1 VSVVGT
7 DSGVRVAE
15 LIGAFSL
22 AIDLGLGQPME
33 HVLRSWLIAAGVGS
47 RLGLPSDVR
56 ADLYYV
62 SALAWVGCVADT
74 PELASLFGDDIAY
87 RHDGYE
93 LDQVGLPLLGFM
105 LRHAGAGGSAMQRAR
120 AAATLLTNGRAT
132 VQHVIQSHGLVTA
145 TMADRLGLATVR
157 DPLLQL
163 FTRYDGKGVPD
174 LGGDAI
180 ALPMRLYQ
188 LADVVEVVQRDDGTE
203 TAVNVARE
211 RRGTQFDP
219 AVVDAFAVEADEL
232 FDGATASS
240 DWDALLASDTSLQR
254 RLSEEELD
262 IALEAIADFTDLRS
276 RSRAGHSR
284 GVAELAAT
292 AAAHAGLP
300 QAEVTSV
307 RRAGL
312 VHDIGLHGVPS
323 TIFEKPGPLSRTQWE
338 RVRLH
343 AYYRERMLARPAV
356 LARASA
362 VASMTN
368 ERSDGSGYHRGLRGP
383 SIPLAGRLLGAA
395 CAFRAMTEPRAYR
408 AALTPAQATAELRR
422 DVRTGRFTTDAADAV
437 ISAAGQHVGKR
448 QSGPAGLTP
457 REIEVLRLIARGAS
471 TRRVA
476 ENLGVSVKTAGTHIE
491 RIYDKIG
498 ASTRSTAALYAM
510 QHGLLDTLEP
520 LDL

>member
-1 VSVVGT
+1 VSVAGA
-7 DSGVRVAE
+7 DSGVRLAE
-15 LIGAFSL
+15 LVGAFSL
-22 AIDLGLGQPME
+22 AVDLGLGQPME
-33 HVLRSWLIAAGVGS
+33 HILRSWLIAADVGS
-47 RLGLPSDVR
+47 RLGLGSDVR

-74 PELASLFGDDIAY
+74 PELAALFGDDIAY

-105 LRHAGAGGSAMQRAR
+105 LRHAGAGGSAVQRAR
-120 AAATLLTNGRAT
+120 AAATLLTNGPAT
-132 VQHVIQSHGLVTA
+132 VQRVIQSHCLVTA
-145 TMADRLGLATVR
+145 TMADRLGLASVR
-157 DPLLQL
+157 DPLQQL
-163 FTRYDGKGVPD
+163 FTRYDGKGVPS
-174 LGGDAI
+174 LVGDGI
-180 ALPMRLYQ
+180 ALQMRLYQ
-188 LADVVEVVQRDDGTE
+188 LADVVEVVQRDEGTE
-203 TAVNVARE
+203 TAVSVARK
-211 RRGTQFDP
+211 RRGSQFDP
-219 AVVDAFAVEADEL
+219 TVVDAFATAADDV
-232 FDGATASS
+232 FAGAAAST
-240 DWDALLASDTSLQR
+240 DWDALVGSDSSLQR
-254 RLSEEELD
+254 RLSEDELD
-262 IALEAIADFTDLRS
+262 VALEAIADFTDLRS

-284 GVAELAAT
+284 GVAELAAA

-300 QAEVTSV
+300 QSEITVV

-312 VHDIGLHGVPS
+312 VHDIGFHGVS
-323 TIFEKPGPLSRTQWE
+323 SAILDKPGRLSTAQWE

-356 LARASA
+356 LARVNAI
-362 VASMTN
+362 ASMTN

-383 SIPLAGRLLGAA
+383 AISLGGRLLGAA

-408 AALTPAQATAELRR
+408 PALAPPQATAELRSG
-422 DVRTGRFTTDAADAV
+422 VRAGRFTTDAADAV
-437 ISAAGQHVGKR
+437 ISAAGQRVGKR

-476 ENLGVSVKTAGTHIE
+476 ETLGVSVKTAGTHVE